1 MPFYPFYCPYMNQ
14 QNEDSGDEDFRSP
27 DGFGPPS
34 VGQGPGFGPPFGPP
48 SGGQGPGFGPPF
60 GPPSGGQDGPPG
72 PPPSIIPTQTSTF
85 GGPSIQ
91 AVDPGAIRPC
101 RFRFVYIW
109 PSYGRPFWAWLTFV
123 GRRSVAGY
131 RWTGNRWRY
140 FGLDLR
146 QIESFQC
153 Y

>member
-14 QNEDSGDEDFRSP
+14 PSEDPGDEDFRSP
-27 DGFGPPS
+27 N
-34 VGQGPGFGPPFGPP
+34 GFGPPFGPP
-48 SGGQGPGFGPPF
+48 SGGQGPGFGPP
-60 GPPSGGQDGPPG
+60 SGGQDGPPG
-72 PPPSIIPTQTSTF
+72 PPPSTIPTQTSTF
-85 GGPSIQ
+85 GGPSVF

-101 RFRFVYIW
+101 RFQFVYIW

-123 GRRSVAGY
+123 GRRSVSGF

-146 QIESFQC
+146 QIESFVC